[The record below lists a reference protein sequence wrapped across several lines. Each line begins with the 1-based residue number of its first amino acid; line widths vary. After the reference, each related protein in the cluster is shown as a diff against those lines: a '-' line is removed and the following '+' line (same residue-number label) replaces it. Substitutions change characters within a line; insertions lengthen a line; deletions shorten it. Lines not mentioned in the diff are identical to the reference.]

1 MYNHINVVVGYIY
14 DQVGAGYVQQN
25 KWEVEDGVLM
35 VEGVEDINTTSN
47 LPQPTSRETR
57 PEDWTTQ

>member
-25 KWEVEDGVLM
+25 KWEVEDGGL
-35 VEGVEDINTTSN
+35 VEGGEDIKTTSN

-57 PEDWTTQ
+57 PEGWTTQ